1 MRDGAR
7 TCVPM
12 GHEGNHAEAST
23 TPGSPKLTPRQ
34 KQMLELASIE
44 LSDNEI
50 AARLNLSPRSI
61 RFQLERIFRMFG
73 VRNRSEA
80 IAMWMDSKRRAPRPP
95 DECPYPKPFPP
106 NFEECPGY
114 QALQVVTPDDRS
126 RPVGRIWTCRHLEGR
141 LMAKTVHRWYGA
153 CVLGDTLGRKRWAER
168 AGPGRLRALNHL
180 LHELAPVSGSFAQR
194 LWELKGDQVRALEQ
208 KQDPKPA
215 TRLMET
221 LAGQFMGDIET
232 FLDRR
237 RRLLEQNQLAIAEC
251 LNLARRQIDRV
262 LEQSSPAEW
271 DNRFDVLMRF
281 PEDVWSASLSN
292 SRESAIQAGR

>member
-1 MRDGAR
+1 MVAR

-23 TPGSPKLTPRQ
+23 MSGSPKLTPRQ

-61 RFQLERIFRMFG
+61 RFQLERIFRMLG

-80 IAMWMDSKRRAPRPP
+80 IAIWVDSKPRARRPI
-95 DECPYPKPFPP
+95 DECPYPKPFPA

-114 QALQVVTPDDRS
+114 QALQVVTPDQKS
-126 RPVGRIWTCRHLEGR
+126 RPTGRIWTCRHLEGR
-141 LMAKTVHRWYGA
+141 LMAKTRHRWYGA
-153 CVLGDTLGRKRWAER
+153 CALGDTVSRKRWAER
-168 AGPGRLRALNHL
+168 AGPDRLRTLNRL
-180 LHELAPVSGSFAQR
+180 LHELAPVTGSFAQR

-208 KQDPKPA
+208 KQDPRPT
-215 TRLMET
+215 TRLMESM
-221 LAGQFMGDIET
+221 AGRFVGDIEA

-237 RRLLEQNQLAIAEC
+237 RRLLEQNQLAIDEC
-251 LNLARRQIDRV
+251 INLARRQIDRV
-262 LEQSSPAEW
+262 LDQGSPAEW
-271 DNRFDVLMRF
+271 DNRFDVLMRL

-292 SRESAIQAGR
+292 SREGAIQATR